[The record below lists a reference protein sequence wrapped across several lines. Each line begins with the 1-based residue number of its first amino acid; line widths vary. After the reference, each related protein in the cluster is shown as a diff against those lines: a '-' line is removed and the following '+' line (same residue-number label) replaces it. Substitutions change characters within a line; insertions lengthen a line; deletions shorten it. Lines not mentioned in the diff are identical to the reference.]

1 MTKMGVVTT
10 RAALAAAWLAAL
22 GVAAS
27 AQVMP
32 PPIEP
37 VTDRPLALMD
47 VPGLP
52 PRSLTGGLTID
63 LPTGPP
69 PDVVIIRRLPA
80 PDAQPARRTQ
90 RRAVRREV
98 D

>member
-10 RAALAAAWLAAL
+10 RAVLAAACFAAL
-22 GVAAS
+22 GASAS

-52 PRSLTGGLTID
+52 PRSLTGGLSID

-69 PDVVIIRRLPA
+69 PDVVTIRRLPA
-80 PDAQPARRTQ
+80 PEAQPARRPQ
-90 RRAVRREV
+90 RRAVRRGS